1 MCFWNAKYM
10 IFFPLILYNMYPDFK
25 KYTLLALPLLLINPS
40 ILALLL
46 AIMSLYLSIVT
57 YKYNIM
63 LEENKAIRDSL
74 TEDTLYLRKYSEQ
87 LKVDREKN
95 IHIAI
100 LTERNRIARELHDS
114 IGHYI
119 SSAILQ
125 TEALK
130 MLSPQGMN
138 TEGLD
143 VLQNTLENGME
154 DIRKSIHNLYSESL
168 DLRAKVYQLSEDI
181 PKLDMT
187 LNYNL
192 SNELNYELKFDILS
206 IIKEAM
212 TNCAKHSNA
221 SELTISLF
229 EQPTFYSIV
238 IKDNGNIFD
247 HEVNILSK
255 GIGLSSMTEIA
266 NKYGGFINYGF
277 DNGFKVHVTLMKG

>member
-63 LEENKAIRDSL
+63 LEENKTIRDSL

-277 DNGFKVHVTLMKG
+277 DNGFKVHATLMKG

>member
-63 LEENKAIRDSL
+63 LEENKTIRDSL

>member
-266 NKYGGFINYGF
+266 NKYDGFMNYGF
-277 DNGFKVHVTLMKG
+277 DNGFKVHATLMKG